1 MTDIRERRQARR
13 VTIGGHLS
21 GRARVP
27 LDVRFLDLSLTGVR
41 IEHLDWLRPGS
52 SCTLEFPPALGSL
65 VLSARIVHSAV
76 VGSEQSPEGYR
87 LIRCK
92 SGLVFVDVSA
102 EQQAV
107 LVDTLE
113 RLSRERGGGKGG

>member
-13 VTIGGHLS
+13 VTIGGQLS
-21 GRARVP
+21 GRAQVP

-41 IEHLDWLRPGS
+41 IEHLGWLRPGS

-76 VGSEQSPEGYR
+76 VGSEQSPEGSR

-92 SGLVFVDVSA
+92 SGLVFVGVSA
-102 EQQAV
+102 KQQAI

-113 RLSRERGGGKGG
+113 KLSREGEEDKGG